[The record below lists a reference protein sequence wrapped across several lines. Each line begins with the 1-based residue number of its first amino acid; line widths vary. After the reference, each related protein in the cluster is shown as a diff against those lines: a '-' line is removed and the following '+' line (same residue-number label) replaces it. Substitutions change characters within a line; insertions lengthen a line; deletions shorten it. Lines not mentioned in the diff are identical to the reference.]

1 MTAPHAKFELSENAR
16 TEREGERERKGFLSG
31 TPKLNRFAFVAG
43 MRRRKIDRLSCAVNG
58 PAKSRGRVSVV
69 GQELARTASRMAS
82 FRRLSILAGVEQG
95 LPGILQVTLHRRLG
109 KIGLALPNRLQD
121 RQVILNP
128 VLAKFAGSRIGVGA
142 QP

>member
-1 MTAPHAKFELSENAR
+1 MRNSNYRKTHGQ
-16 TEREGERERKGFLSG
+16 REGFLSG

-43 MRRRKIDRLSCAVNG
+43 MRPRKIDRLSYAVNG
-58 PAKSRGRVSVV
+58 PSQEPGRFSVV
-69 GQELARTASRMAS
+69 GQELPRTASRMAS

-109 KIGLALPNRLQD
+109 KVGLALPDRLQD

-128 VLAKFAGSRIGVGA
+128 VLAKFAGSRIGIGA